1 MKKPGK
7 KTWDHTDEGDD
18 KPHSH
23 GGMCAA
29 NGCQMIGS
37 CSPHS
42 AGNGW
47 VCYSH
52 MAVTSANWQ
61 EVTKR
66 LNQNSLHVDLVTA
79 LRRIVSGQAVE
90 IRQIIDD
97 IEKRGM
103 TDLQPLDDESFAEYH
118 KRVNKS
124 LIDLATR
131 GLQEIVVTESG
142 VPARTGDEVL
152 GMIRAFLKRRNQPPE
167 MGAPA

>member
-1 MKKPGK
+1 MTEPKKRKWIQPDDDG
-7 KTWDHTDEGDD
+7 TD

-29 NGCQMIGS
+29 NGCPMIGS

-66 LNQNSLHVDLVTA
+66 LNQNGVHVDLVTA
-79 LRRIVSGQAVE
+79 LRKAINGQAVE
-90 IRQIIDD
+90 LRPILAT
-97 IEKRGM
+97 IEQTGQLELLPVANE
-103 TDLQPLDDESFAEYH
+103 TIWAWH
-118 KRVNKS
+118 KRVNKM

-142 VPARTGDEVL
+142 VPARTGAELMGLVADF
-152 GMIRAFLKRRNQPPE
+152 MNKR
-167 MGAPA
+167 GLAPRETGL

>member
-1 MKKPGK
+1 MTQPKKRKWSQPDDDG
-7 KTWDHTDEGDD
+7 TD
-18 KPHSH
+18 KPYSH

-29 NGCQMIGS
+29 HGCPMIGS

-66 LNQNSLHVDLVTA
+66 LNQNPLHVDLVTA

-97 IEKRGM
+97 IDQRGM
-103 TDLQPLDDESFAEYH
+103 TDLQPLDDESFFEYH

-124 LIDLATR
+124 LVDLATR
-131 GLQEIVVTESG
+131 GLQEIVVTQSG

-152 GMIRAFLKRRNQPPE
+152 GMIRAFLKRRNPPDS
-167 MGAPA
+167 GVTT